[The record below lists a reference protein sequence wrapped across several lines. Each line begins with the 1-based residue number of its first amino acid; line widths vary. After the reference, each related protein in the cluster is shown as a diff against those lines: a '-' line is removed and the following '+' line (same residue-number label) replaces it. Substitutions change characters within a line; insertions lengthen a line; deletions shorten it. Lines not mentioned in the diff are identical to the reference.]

1 MIDREEAGR
10 QEPDKEVEVGLL
22 IELLAEPLG
31 LDKAETVVHDSLQQ
45 LGFFGRKTLAK
56 NDCRK
61 VLEMIAEE
69 GGLVAIAARLA
80 KIKLISDRTWV

>member
-1 MIDREEAGR
+1 MIDREEPER
-10 QEPDKEVEVGLL
+10 QGSGQEVEVGLL

-45 LGFFGRKTLAK
+45 LGFFGRKTLDK
-56 NDCRK
+56 SDCRK
-61 VLEMIAEE
+61 VLERIAEE

-80 KIKLISDRTWV
+80 KIKLISDSSWV